1 MYMNSKQTHA
11 QEALETFMKEE
22 EITIPESVQSQ
33 MIHSNTTRKDL
44 IEYTKHLGTIVFY
57 EKHIPSV
64 MSRMYAHYE
73 TCINEKVWCCGAR
86 AQEMV
91 ESLHRSYEQLEEARY
106 QIDLLLGQIMME
118 IEHLTQD

>member
-1 MYMNSKQTHA
+1 MYMDSKETHA
-11 QEALETFMKEE
+11 REALETFMKEE
-22 EITIPESVQSQ
+22 QITLPESVQSQ
-33 MIHSNTTRKDL
+33 MINSYTTRRDL
-44 IEYTKHLGTIVFY
+44 IMFTRHLGTIEFY
-57 EKHIPSV
+57 EKHIPSL

-91 ESLHRSYEQLEEARY
+91 ESLHRSYEELEEARH

-118 IEHLTQD
+118 IEHLTMD